1 MKCTTSKLA
10 NKITPP
16 VIWQTLTTPTNARL
30 NGVNGITHVT
40 RALQRPQP

>member
-1 MKCTTSKLA
+1 MKCTAAQLA
-10 NKITPP
+10 NQITPP

-30 NGVNGITHVT
+30 NGVT

>member
-16 VIWQTLTTPTNARL
+16 VIWQTLTTPTNARH
-30 NGVNGITHVT
+30 NGVTGVT
-40 RALQRPQP
+40 CVLQRPQP